1 MLKKTIVLPVMMPL
15 WHHYDVTD
23 YNNFSALSFS
33 EYFKSTREELY
44 SKLSKEQP
52 NDTKPMIKNELNE
65 LLSEW
70 EKI

>member
-1 MLKKTIVLPVMMPL
+1 M
-15 WHHYDVTD
+15 
-23 YNNFSALSFS
+23 SFS
-33 EYFKSTREELY
+33 EYFESTREELY